1 MIDRIANLT
10 LTFAVLIGSTLAIGA
25 DFYNPR
31 QVERQA
37 AAIVELPR
45 VVITGSVT
53 RDATVAKDDQPSD
66 TRTQ

>member
-1 MIDRIANLT
+1 MIDRIATLT

-25 DFYNPR
+25 DFYHPR

-37 AAIVELPR
+37 AAVVQLPR

-53 RDATVAKDDQPSD
+53 RDATVAKDDHTSE